1 MSNEGIRSLIPVET
15 VDEYNE
21 KMDARSAVMKRI
33 NATPTPLPAARIAEQ
48 PLVSFTP
55 EFYKNPEPKLSKEE
69 VEKKKF
75 DRHMEKEYGHDAIK
89 KDILKQIYQNKK
101 AGKDPYHDMS
111 QSTIMVAEIIK
122 DKAQNELKKFKAKEN
137 PSIMQQAI
145 NYSPK
150 KIPLKVQQKMKK
162 ILPINVDPDHPD
174 GFTFVKDQDTY
185 ETYKDD
191 PSRYTQELAYK
202 YDGIPVKDTV
212 KPYDA
217 LDKSSFPSNPIQQA
231 ALRSFGKA
239 YDRLTPLQKTQIA
252 NAQKKKK
259 QKENPKLF
267 ESIIDNL
274 GKKK

>member
-1 MSNEGIRSLIPVET
+1 VSNVGIRSLIPVET
-15 VDEYNE
+15 NE
-21 KMDARSAVMKRI
+21 DIREQAKAKAAVMKRI
-33 NATPTPLPAARIAEQ
+33 NATQTPLPAARIADQ
-48 PLVSFTP
+48 PLVNFTP

-69 VEKKKF
+69 VE
-75 DRHMEKEYGHDAIK
+75 
-89 KDILKQIYQNKK
+89 
-101 AGKDPYHDMS
+101 
-111 QSTIMVAEIIK
+111 
-122 DKAQNELKKFKAKEN
+122 LKKFRAKEN

-231 ALRSFGKA
+231 ALRSYGKA

>member
-55 EFYKNPEPKLSKEE
+55 EFYKNLEPKLSKEE
-69 VEKKKF
+69 VE
-75 DRHMEKEYGHDAIK
+75 
-89 KDILKQIYQNKK
+89 
-101 AGKDPYHDMS
+101 
-111 QSTIMVAEIIK
+111 
-122 DKAQNELKKFKAKEN
+122 LKKFRAKEN

-162 ILPINVDPDHPD
+162 VLPINVDPDHPD

-231 ALRSFGKA
+231 ALRSYGKA

-259 QKENPKLF
+259 QK
-267 ESIIDNL
+267 S
-274 GKKK
+274 